1 MRDIVWIVLK
11 DLRQQIR
18 DRTIII
24 FGLIAPLV
32 IATAL
37 SLAFGNL
44 FRTDEAVLFEFGLS
58 NADSGSPI
66 SEGFA
71 GAMTKLEQEGLV
83 GIAFYRDRAS
93 LDNAVEQD
101 EVDAGFFIPGG
112 FSQAII
118 EGSEAEI
125 IVVANP
131 NARVVTGVA
140 TSIAKQFSLE
150 VVSAS
155 AAAAT
160 ASILGGISPE
170 SVADLGMAASQAPP
184 AAQLAAVD
192 AKVRQ
197 LDSATYYSAGA
208 AIFFT
213 MFVVGTGLL
222 SLLEERKRR
231 TLARLLSTPLSPG
244 RILAAKFLLSF
255 VVGIGSVGVFMVVSR
270 FLLGAKWV
278 DPPITALLVVA
289 AVGAA
294 TGIVSLV
301 AGLART
307 AEQAQNYQSVV
318 AVSMGIL
325 GGTFFPVAGGNAF
338 LNAPFSDYSS
348 RLVHAR
354 VGRPER
360 GRRSGSGGA
369 PAAGADRRRRINA
382 HRQRGGRPAELA
394 DMRTLSIG
402 WVYVLRILREPA
414 SLFFFFIFPRGD
426 GVRDRHPVRWS
437 GRTGAV
443 GRPGGHRPIPHRPDH
458 GHFG

>member
-44 FRTDEAVLFEFGLS
+44 FRTDGAVLFEFGLS
-58 NADSGSPI
+58 NADSGGPI

-101 EVDAGFFIPGG
+101 EVDAGFFLPRG
-112 FSQAII
+112 FSQAVI
-118 EGSEAEI
+118 EGSEPQI

-131 NARVVTGVA
+131 NARVITGVA
-140 TSIAKQFSLE
+140 ISIAKQFSLE
-150 VVSAS
+150 VASAS

-160 ASILGGISPE
+160 AAILGGLSPE
-170 SVADLGMAASQAPP
+170 SMIDLGMAASQAPP

-197 LDSATYYSAGA
+197 LDSATYYSAGS

-278 DPPITALLVVA
+278 DPPVTALLVVA

-318 AVSMGIL
+318 SVTMGIL
-325 GGTFFPVAGGNAF
+325 GGTFFPIAGGNAF
-338 LNAPFSDYSS
+338 LNALSLITPHAWFMRGLGDLSGGGGLEVVALPL
-348 RLVHAR
+348 LVLTGVAALTLTVSV
-354 VGRPER
+354 VGA
-360 GRRSGSGGA
+360 RRS
-369 PAAGADRRRRINA
+369 
-382 HRQRGGRPAELA
+382 
-394 DMRTLSIG
+394 
-402 WVYVLRILREPA
+402 LRI
-414 SLFFFFIFPRGD
+414 
-426 GVRDRHPVRWS
+426 
-437 GRTGAV
+437 
-443 GRPGGHRPIPHRPDH
+443 
-458 GHFG
+458 

>member
-44 FRTDEAVLFEFGLS
+44 FRTDGAVLFEFGLS
-58 NADSGSPI
+58 NADSGGPI

-101 EVDAGFFIPGG
+101 EVDAGFFIPRG
-112 FSQAII
+112 FSQAVI
-118 EGSEAEI
+118 EGSEPQI

-131 NARVVTGVA
+131 NARVITGVA
-140 TSIAKQFSLE
+140 IGSPPSPSKQFSLE
-150 VVSAS
+150 VASAS

-160 ASILGGISPE
+160 AAILGGLSPE
-170 SVADLGMAASQAPP
+170 SMIDLGMAASQAPP

-197 LDSATYYSAGA
+197 LDSATYYSAGS

-278 DPPITALLVVA
+278 DPPVTALLVVA

-318 AVSMGIL
+318 SVTMGIL
-325 GGTFFPVAGGNAF
+325 GGTFFPIAGGNAF
-338 LNAPFSDYSS
+338 LNALSLITPHAWFMRGLGDLSGGGGLEVVALPL
-348 RLVHAR
+348 LVLTGVAALTLTVSV
-354 VGRPER
+354 VGA
-360 GRRSGSGGA
+360 RRS
-369 PAAGADRRRRINA
+369 
-382 HRQRGGRPAELA
+382 
-394 DMRTLSIG
+394 
-402 WVYVLRILREPA
+402 LRI
-414 SLFFFFIFPRGD
+414 
-426 GVRDRHPVRWS
+426 
-437 GRTGAV
+437 
-443 GRPGGHRPIPHRPDH
+443 
-458 GHFG
+458 